1 MEAVHERIA
10 GAHPTNAIW
19 NPNAA
24 ANWSILFT
32 PVFGSYLHRQNWEA
46 LGELELA
53 ARTKKWLYTSIGIIV
68 FLVCLNLLLPN
79 SEAVALFVRVIAILY
94 LVTWYYAC
102 ARPQAKY
109 VKERFGE
116 DYPRRRWGK
125 PLLYALGF
133 TIAWLAFLFALGILA
148 GITHEIAGA
157 A

>member
-32 PVFGSYLHRQNWEA
+32 PVFGSYLQRQNWEA

-53 ARTKKWLYTSIGIIV
+53 AWTRKWFYMSIGVIV
-68 FLVCLNLLLPN
+68 FLVCLNLLFPG
-79 SEAVALFVRVIAILY
+79 SEAVALSVKAIAILY
-94 LVTWYYAC
+94 LVTWYYSC

-109 VKERFGE
+109 VSERFGE
-116 DYPRRRWGK
+116 DYPHRRWGK

-133 TIAWLAFLFALGILA
+133 TIAWIAFAVVLGILA
-148 GITHEIAGA
+148 GIAR
-157 A
+157 